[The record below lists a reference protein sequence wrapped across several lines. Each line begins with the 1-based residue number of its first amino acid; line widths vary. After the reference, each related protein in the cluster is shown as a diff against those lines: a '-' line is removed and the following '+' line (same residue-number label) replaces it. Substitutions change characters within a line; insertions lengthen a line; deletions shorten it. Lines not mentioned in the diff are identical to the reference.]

1 MKRPCMLL
9 MLCLP
14 FFVLHTAS
22 ATTDEAAQS
31 APITQGYELQAAQA
45 KELLEKAVAY
55 YREAGDAA
63 LAELSRQGRF
73 TTDTQYVYVVNTKGV
88 MLASGGPSAL
98 FIGRTVSPLLEKDLQ
113 QAFAEA
119 LAQPESETIH
129 SQEYRWMNWRDR
141 KVERKHVF
149 YQRIGDKV
157 FAAGYYLPRSSA
169 AEAQGLLDDAVS
181 AMTKDAPGSINKINA
196 LDPFFNRDDLYVFV
210 VDLRAKKIVAHGFN
224 RRLINTDFGT
234 LKAVDG
240 QPIGA
245 QMLSAAKGKQ
255 PAQVNYLWI
264 NPMTGAKEYKHT
276 LLKSTGDYL
285 IAVGYYSAEKP

>member
-14 FFVLHTAS
+14 YFAAHTAS
-22 ATTDEAAQS
+22 AATAEAAES
-31 APITQGYELQAAQA
+31 APINQGYEVQAEQA
-45 KELLEKAVAY
+45 RQLLEKAVAY

-63 LAELSRQGRF
+63 LAEFSRQGRF
-73 TTDTQYVYVVNTKGV
+73 TTETQYVYVVDTKGV
-88 MLASGGPSAL
+88 MLASGGPSAI
-98 FIGRTVSPLLEKDLQ
+98 FIGRTISPLLDKDLQ
-113 QAFAEA
+113 HAFAEA
-119 LAQPESETIH
+119 LAQPESGAVH

-169 AEAQGLLDDAVS
+169 AEAQVLLDDAVS
-181 AMTKDAPGSINKINA
+181 AISQDAKGSISKINA

-210 VDLRAKKIVAHGFN
+210 VDLRAKKFIAHGFN
-224 RRLINTDFGT
+224 RRLINTDFSS

-245 QMLSAAKGKQ
+245 QMLSAAKGQQ
-255 PAQVNYLWI
+255 PALMNYLWN
-264 NPMTGAKEYKHT
+264 NPMTGATEYKHT
-276 LLKSTGDYL
+276 LLRSTGDYL
-285 IAVGYYSAEKP
+285 VAVGYYSAENP